1 MVCFA
6 PGLYTDTAAVNTP
19 GAAPEFAPGA
29 APDAV
34 PDWTPVLPTLFLL
47 RERPSLSGGYGMD
60 GRGVHADPN
69 DPRPSRDSQHDDADL
84 LDTLEEE
91 IVVLA
96 AHIHAA
102 THRLLVLVA
111 EFDRRRGWERSGHR
125 SCAHWLASRTGLDLG
140 AAREKVRAA
149 RALERL
155 PEISAAMA
163 RGELSFSMVRALT
176 RVATDE
182 NEGDLLELARG
193 CTTAQL
199 ERIVRGVR
207 RGTEEDEAEREKK
220 RWASRTFSVFPD
232 DEGMYVVRGLLPPE
246 VGVLLMRAIEAAG
259 DALYKEERWPAEL
272 VKAAEAQGHV
282 LAAETE
288 RKAAQRR
295 ADALGLLAERA
306 MAAGFGEVAPLSG
319 TRAER
324 YQVVLHVE
332 EGTLAG
338 GSSVGEAATL
348 CGPRSE
354 MEDGTSVSAEPSG
367 PHPHGAQ
374 RPPEPLRETSG
385 CGPGGGLAF
394 MAPRSHLDDGTHL
407 SAETSRRLS
416 CDCGVVRATHAL
428 GGSLLDVGRR
438 TRTIPPAIRRALEIR
453 DRGCRFPGCGRRFA
467 EGHHVT
473 HWADGGET
481 KLDNLVLLCRFH
493 HRLVHEEGW
502 AIHWWREGLPAF
514 YDPRGGLHMEG
525 RWEPPE
531 VGEHPVE
538 ALVAEQRSQGVEPD
552 AWRAGARWKTLA
564 DIPDRV
570 YFRAVEALQDS
581 GP

>member
-1 MVCFA
+1 MARLAAHRILDSVQELDRSTAHHFA
-6 PGLYTDTAAVNTP
+6 IATGSQHTLD
-19 GAAPEFAPGA
+19 APTYGELGRPR
-29 APDAV
+29 
-34 PDWTPVLPTLFLL
+34 LFLV
-47 RERPSLSGGYGMD
+47 RERPSLAGGYGMD
-60 GRGVHADPN
+60 GRGVHAHSGDPAPPEV
-69 DPRPSRDSQHDDADL
+69 PRNPQGDDADR

-125 SCAHWLASRTGLDLG
+125 SCAHWLAFRTGLDLG

-155 PEISAAMA
+155 PETSAAMV

-182 NEGDLLELARG
+182 NEEDLLELARG

-220 RWASRTFSVFPD
+220 RWASRTFSVFSD

-246 VGVLLMRAIEAAG
+246 VGVLLMRAVEAAS
-259 DALYKEERWPAEL
+259 DALYKEERWPAEV
-272 VKAAEAQGHV
+272 VKAAEEQGHV
-282 LAAETE
+282 LEAETE
-288 RKAAQRR
+288 REAAQRR

-306 MAAGFGEVAPLSG
+306 LAAGFGEAAPLSG

-332 EGTLAG
+332 EGTLVGETDGCGLPGPSGRPASSGVG
-338 GSSVGEAATL
+338 GS
-348 CGPRSE
+348 PRSE
-354 MEDGTSVSAEPSG
+354 LEDGTRVS
-367 PHPHGAQ
+367 Q
-374 RPPEPLRETSG
+374 
-385 CGPGGGLAF
+385 
-394 MAPRSHLDDGTHL
+394 
-407 SAETSRRLS
+407 ETSRRLS
-416 CDCGVVRATHAL
+416 CDCGLVGATHAP

-473 HWADGGET
+473 HWAEGGET
-481 KLDNLVLLCRFH
+481 KLENLVLLCRFH

-502 AIHWWREGLPAF
+502 VIHWWREGLPAF

-525 RWEPPE
+525 RWKPPE
-531 VGEHPVE
+531 VGGHPVA

-570 YFRAVEALQDS
+570 YLRAVEALQ
-581 GP
+581 GPSL